1 MSHLPTAITDRW
13 PGLEADLRGTDPCC
27 AIAVRHKGLTEKRAA
42 YLRHNLPG
50 WRQTRA
56 PEANLRR
63 CAAIPE
69 NPTPEEPEG

>member
-1 MSHLPTAITDRW
+1 MGSLPTAIADRW

-56 PEANLRR
+56 PGATTES
-63 CAAIPE
+63 AALCR
-69 NPTPEEPEG
+69 EES